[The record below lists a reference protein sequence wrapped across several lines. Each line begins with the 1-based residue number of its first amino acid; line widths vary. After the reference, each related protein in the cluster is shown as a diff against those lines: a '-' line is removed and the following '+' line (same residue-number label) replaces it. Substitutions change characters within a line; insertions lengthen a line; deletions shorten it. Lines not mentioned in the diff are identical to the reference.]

1 MKIMQKIAAK
11 ASNLREVPIPTIAFL
26 GDSVTQGCF
35 EIYQKNDGSIETV
48 FDPSCAYHAYLAQ
61 KLHTLCPSA
70 PVNIINA
77 GISGD
82 SAPGGAQRLER
93 DVLCHHPDLTV
104 VSYGLNDS
112 SLGLSGVDRYTEA
125 LGDIFCRLKE
135 AGSEVIF
142 MTQNMMNT
150 TISPFLPKEPV
161 FRECAE
167 GAAKTQNEGILKA
180 YYEAAKETALRCGA
194 RVCDV
199 YALWE
204 QMASYGIDTTAL
216 LSNHINHP
224 TREMNHL
231 FADSLLRVMLDP

>member
-11 ASNLREVPIPTIAFL
+11 ANHLLEEPIPTIAFL

-35 EIYQKNDGSIETV
+35 EIYRKNDGDIETV

-82 SAPGGAQRLER
+82 SAPSGARRLER

-112 SLGLSGVDRYTEA
+112 SLGLSGIGKYTDA
-125 LGDIFCRLKE
+125 LADIFCRLTE

-167 GAAKTQNEGILKA
+167 GAARTQNEGILKA
-180 YYEAAKETALRCGA
+180 YYEAAKKVALDAG
-194 RVCDV
+194 VKICDV
-199 YALWE
+199 YAIWE
-204 QMASYGIDTTAL
+204 RMAENGIDTTAL
-216 LSNHINHP
+216 LANHINHP

-231 FADSLLRVMLDP
+231 FADSLLRVMLEP